1 MIGAFARMMGMPP
14 LDTISEAIQAEITT
28 KPDKNIQASKEA
40 YEQVSLDAKIALT

>member
-14 LDTISEAIQAEITT
+14 LDTISEAIQAEITA

-40 YEQVSLDAKIALT
+40 YEQVHLNVEATRT

>member
-1 MIGAFARMMGMPP
+1 MMGMPP

-40 YEQVSLDAKIALT
+40 YEQVNLNTKSALI